1 MKKML
6 KIAIVATALV
16 ISASFVGIS
25 TLSAES
31 LTVVSWGGAYG
42 KSQIEAYYKPFTKKT
57 GIKINSEDYNG
68 GMAQIKAQVESGK
81 VVWDVVDV
89 EYSDA
94 VRGCDEGLLM
104 ELDLSKLSP
113 APDGTPA
120 KDDFI
125 KGTLHECAVAT
136 IVWTT
141 IYAYDKTKFSGDV
154 PKTMA
159 DFFDLKKFP
168 GKRSMRKT
176 AKPNLEFALMGDG
189 VPADQVYEM
198 LSTEAGISRAFKK
211 LDTIKDHMVWWE
223 AGAQPPQL
231 LADGEVV
238 FSTAWNGR
246 VFNAKNAEGQS
257 FEMVWDGQIYDLDL
271 WVIPKGS
278 KNKEAALDFLAFSTA
293 TEQLAA
299 QASWIS
305 YGPARAS
312 SVARIGTFHSDPSI
326 KMADHMPT
334 APANFKNALQNDF
347 EFWADNADQLNERF
361 NAWLAS

>member
-231 LADGEVV
+231 LADGEVLMA
-238 FSTAWNGR
+238 TAYNGR
-246 VFNAKNAEGQS
+246 IFNAVATENKP
-257 FEMVWDGQIYDLDL
+257 FEIVWDGQVWDLDL
-271 WVIPKGS
+271 YVIPKGVA
-278 KNKEAALDFLAFSTA
+278 NVAASMQFITYATDTKRLAD
-293 TEQLAA
+293 

-305 YGPARAS
+305 YGPARKS
-312 SVARIGTFHSDPSI
+312 SAKMIGKHAISGVDMLP
-326 KMADHMPT
+326 HMPT
-334 APANFKNALQNDF
+334 APANFKNALQNSF
-347 EFWADNADQLNERF
+347 EFWADHNDELTERF
-361 NAWLAS
+361 NNWLAN